1 MTFRKLGLVVAATFV
16 VGAAAPALAQA
27 QGAARPP
34 PPAADD
40 EFTAGLRRIGVLAG
54 QAMECATGGAKEKIL
69 GETLI
74 MGQQIANHFGINA
87 AFNFT
92 GAVGYGS
99 GRPFDK
105 ADCAKA
111 TNGWA
116 EVQQKYLPK

>member
-1 MTFRKLGLVVAATFV
+1 MSFRMLSLVAAGALGLS
-16 VGAAAPALAQA
+16 LAGPVQA
-27 QGAARPP
+27 QTAGTRPP

-40 EFTAGLRRIGVLAG
+40 DFTAGLRRIGVLAG
-54 QAMECATGGAKEKIL
+54 QAMECATDGAKAKIL
-69 GETLI
+69 GETLN
-74 MGQQIANHFGINA
+74 MGHEIANHFGINA

-116 EVQQKYLPK
+116 DVQQKYLPR